1 MEILLKQGDR
11 LPIPEGCKAVIEGD
25 VVLIEKK
32 ETEFNDGDIVSV
44 TDYWGDTDILILKY
58 RDDRGFNYY
67 YIALSSSENL
77 VQKSS
82 DEEYWGNITPVLATE
97 EEKQLLFAKM
107 KEQGL
112 RWNAEEKRVEKI
124 RWRAKEGEDYYYITG
139 RGHVVG
145 DEEGDLPEDIERYE
159 FGNYFRTREQAEKA
173 AEVVKEALRKF
184 HKENG

>member
-1 MEILLKQGDR
+1 MEIKFKQGDR
-11 LPIPEGCKAVIEGD
+11 LPIPEGCKAVINDG
-25 VVLIEKK
+25 VVVFEK
-32 ETEFNDGDIVSV
+32 EDTEFNDGDIVSV

-112 RWNAEEKRVEKI
+112 KWNAEEKKVEKI
-124 RWRAKEGEDYYYITG
+124 KWEPTNGETYFFVNQICKIASGYFS
-139 RGHVVG
+139 G
-145 DEEGDLPEDIERYE
+145 DDFDRKLLKLFNI
-159 FGNYFRTREQAEKA
+159 FRTQEQAEKA
-173 AEVVKEALRKF
+173 AEVVKEALKKF
-184 HKENG
+184 HEENE